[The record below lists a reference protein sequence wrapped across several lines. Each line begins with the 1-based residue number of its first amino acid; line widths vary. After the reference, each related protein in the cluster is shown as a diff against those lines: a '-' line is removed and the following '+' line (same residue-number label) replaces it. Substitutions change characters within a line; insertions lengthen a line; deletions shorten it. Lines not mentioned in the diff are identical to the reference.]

1 MAQEAWL
8 HQLESYYDKIGTS
21 GQYSKIPVS
30 YPAVSVALSDLI
42 YCLMCSAGHDKDK
55 QASDWEYF
63 FSLLYGML
71 VHDGVSPI
79 VKLSDTHFCT

>member
-30 YPAVSVALSDLI
+30 VALSDLI
-42 YCLMCSAGHDKDK
+42 YGLRCSAGQDKVK

-63 FSLLYGML
+63 CSLLNGML